1 GGLRQTLANSNQH
14 AVPHDIGVPGF
25 WLAGDTTWP
34 GLGTVA
40 CVLGSRIVAEGV
52 RAAATTLARLDLP
65 VRTVAT
71 SQRAPRNRNEAPISE
86 AAMLSIGVQSGS
98 DCP

>member
-1 GGLRQTLANSNQH
+1 
-14 AVPHDIGVPGF
+14 VPGF

-52 RAAATTLARLDLP
+52 LARRKRHLRIAATKHP
-65 VRTVAT
+65 VRRDHAVCT
-71 SQRAPRNRNEAPISE
+71 AP
-86 AAMLSIGVQSGS
+86 
-98 DCP
+98 

>member
-1 GGLRQTLANSNQH
+1 MGVRQTLHNSNQH

-40 CVLGSRIVAEGV
+40 CVLGSRLVAEGV
-52 RAAATTLARLDLP
+52 LASAPSPPTRHPGEGGPRPEVVAPAAVP
-65 VRTVAT
+65 VG
-71 SQRAPRNRNEAPISE
+71 E
-86 AAMLSIGVQSGS
+86 GGHG
-98 DCP
+98 